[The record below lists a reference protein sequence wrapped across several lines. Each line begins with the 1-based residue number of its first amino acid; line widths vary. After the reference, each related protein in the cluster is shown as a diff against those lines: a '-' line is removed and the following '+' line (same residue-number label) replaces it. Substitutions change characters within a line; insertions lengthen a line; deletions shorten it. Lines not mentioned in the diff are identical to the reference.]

1 MLHCVCVCAC
11 VQAKEVQEE
20 LAIDMKILQELL
32 AQTDDEEE
40 KLARRKKEL
49 NEEMQCYCSY
59 LEEQKREEERR
70 EKELDAMV
78 QAEVGRLMHKD
89 MQIQIDT
96 TIALIIKK
104 VEYQWLVCVDSAVL
118 MH

>member
-1 MLHCVCVCAC
+1 MCVCVCM
-11 VQAKEVQEE
+11 QAKEVQEE

-32 AQTDDEEE
+32 AQTDDE
-40 KLARRKKEL
+40 KQKQAMRKKEL

-78 QAEVGRLMHKD
+78 QAEVGRLMHTD
-89 MQIQIDT
+89 MRIQSDT
-96 TIALIIKK
+96 KIAFIIRK
-104 VEYQWLVCVDSAVL
+104 VEYQ
-118 MH
+118 